1 MKTALKIAWRY
12 LFAKKQFNAIHII
25 TAISSVAVGVVTA
38 AMICVLSV
46 MNGFGVMI
54 EHLFSQFDPDLRIT
68 SQSGKSFVISEEKKS
83 KLLELPSINLISES
97 ISETA
102 LAYFEEKQMPV
113 QLMGVDSVFGQLTN
127 IENIIEQVAQLEC
140 IKPYILCGGTALAM
154 QVGHRKSEDL
164 DFMMWRISKTEKPEV
179 NWNLIEKEL
188 KEKIGEIEN
197 FNMLGFD
204 QVEFVVKGVK
214 FSFFVSDNLSPVT
227 KPIDYLGNIRLA
239 DIESIM
245 AMKMEVMLRRMKF
258 RDYYDIYC
266 MLQEGYSI
274 HNGMEKALNL
284 SRHRLSSKNIVA
296 MLLGGQFI
304 PDNNFATLEPKYDV
318 TKEQIRE
325 YVMQKLKE

>member
-1 MKTALKIAWRY
+1 MRQGLT
-12 LFAKKQFNAIHII
+12 
-25 TAISSVAVGVVTA
+25 
-38 AMICVLSV
+38 
-46 MNGFGVMI
+46 
-54 EHLFSQFDPDLRIT
+54 
-68 SQSGKSFVISEEKKS
+68 
-83 KLLELPSINLISES
+83 
-97 ISETA
+97 
-102 LAYFEEKQMPV
+102 
-113 QLMGVDSVFGQLTN
+113 TN
-127 IENIIEQVAQLEC
+127 IEAIIEQVAQLEC
-140 IKPYILCGGTALAM
+140 IKPYILCGGTALAI
-154 QVGHRKSEDL
+154 QIGHRKSEDL

-179 NWNLIEKEL
+179 NWNAIEREL

-204 QVEFVVKGVK
+204 QVEFVVRGVK

-227 KPIDYLGNIRLA
+227 APTEYLGNICLA

-274 HNGMEKALNL
+274 HNGIEKALNL
-284 SRHRLSSKNIVA
+284 SRHRLSSKNIIA

-325 YVMQKLKE
+325 YIMQKLKE

>member
-1 MKTALKIAWRY
+1 MRQGLT
-12 LFAKKQFNAIHII
+12 
-25 TAISSVAVGVVTA
+25 
-38 AMICVLSV
+38 
-46 MNGFGVMI
+46 
-54 EHLFSQFDPDLRIT
+54 
-68 SQSGKSFVISEEKKS
+68 
-83 KLLELPSINLISES
+83 
-97 ISETA
+97 
-102 LAYFEEKQMPV
+102 
-113 QLMGVDSVFGQLTN
+113 TN
-127 IENIIEQVAQLEC
+127 IEAIIEQVAQLEC
-140 IKPYILCGGTALAM
+140 IKPYILCGGTALAI
-154 QVGHRKSEDL
+154 QIGHRKSEDL

-179 NWNLIEKEL
+179 NWNAIEREL

-227 KPIDYLGNIRLA
+227 APTEYLGNIRLA

-245 AMKMEVMLRRMKF
+245 AMKIEVMLRRMKF

-274 HNGMEKALNL
+274 HNGIEKALNL
-284 SRHRLSSKNIVA
+284 SRHRLSSKNIIA

-325 YVMQKLKE
+325 YIMQKLKE

>member
-1 MKTALKIAWRY
+1 MRQGLT
-12 LFAKKQFNAIHII
+12 
-25 TAISSVAVGVVTA
+25 
-38 AMICVLSV
+38 
-46 MNGFGVMI
+46 
-54 EHLFSQFDPDLRIT
+54 
-68 SQSGKSFVISEEKKS
+68 
-83 KLLELPSINLISES
+83 
-97 ISETA
+97 
-102 LAYFEEKQMPV
+102 
-113 QLMGVDSVFGQLTN
+113 TN
-127 IENIIEQVAQLEC
+127 IEAIIEQVAQLEC
-140 IKPYILCGGTALAM
+140 IKPYILCGGTALAI
-154 QVGHRKSEDL
+154 QIGHRKSEDL

-179 NWNLIEKEL
+179 NWNAIEREL

-204 QVEFVVKGVK
+204 QVEFVVRGVK

-227 KPIDYLGNIRLA
+227 APTEYLGNIRLA

-266 MLQEGYSI
+266 MLQEGYFI
-274 HNGMEKALNL
+274 HNGIEKALNL
-284 SRHRLSSKNIVA
+284 SRHRLSSKNIIA

-325 YVMQKLKE
+325 YIMQKLKE

>member
-1 MKTALKIAWRY
+1 MRKGLT
-12 LFAKKQFNAIHII
+12 
-25 TAISSVAVGVVTA
+25 
-38 AMICVLSV
+38 
-46 MNGFGVMI
+46 
-54 EHLFSQFDPDLRIT
+54 
-68 SQSGKSFVISEEKKS
+68 
-83 KLLELPSINLISES
+83 
-97 ISETA
+97 
-102 LAYFEEKQMPV
+102 
-113 QLMGVDSVFGQLTN
+113 TN
-127 IENIIEQVAQLEC
+127 IEAIIEQVAQLEC

-154 QVGHRKSEDL
+154 QIGHRKSEDL

-179 NWNLIEKEL
+179 NWNAIEKEL
-188 KEKIGEIEN
+188 KEKIGEIES

-227 KPIDYLGNIRLA
+227 TPTNYLGNIRLA

-258 RDYYDIYC
+258 RDYYDIYSI
-266 MLQEGYSI
+266 LQEGYSI
-274 HNGMEKALNL
+274 NKGIEKALNL
-284 SRHRLSSKNIVA
+284 SRHRLSSKNIIA

-325 YVMQKLKE
+325 YIMHKLKE

>member
-1 MKTALKIAWRY
+1 MRQGLT
-12 LFAKKQFNAIHII
+12 
-25 TAISSVAVGVVTA
+25 
-38 AMICVLSV
+38 
-46 MNGFGVMI
+46 
-54 EHLFSQFDPDLRIT
+54 
-68 SQSGKSFVISEEKKS
+68 
-83 KLLELPSINLISES
+83 
-97 ISETA
+97 
-102 LAYFEEKQMPV
+102 
-113 QLMGVDSVFGQLTN
+113 TN
-127 IENIIEQVAQLEC
+127 IEAIIEQVAQLEC
-140 IKPYILCGGTALAM
+140 IKPYILCGGTALAI
-154 QVGHRKSEDL
+154 QIGHRKSEDL

-179 NWNLIEKEL
+179 NWNAIEREL

-227 KPIDYLGNIRLA
+227 APTEYLGNIRLA

-274 HNGMEKALNL
+274 HNGIEKALSL
-284 SRHRLSSKNIVA
+284 SRHRLSSKNIIA
-296 MLLGGQFI
+296 MLLGGQFV

-318 TKEQIRE
+318 TKEQIRD
-325 YVMQKLKE
+325 YIMQKLKE

>member
-1 MKTALKIAWRY
+1 MRKGLT
-12 LFAKKQFNAIHII
+12 
-25 TAISSVAVGVVTA
+25 
-38 AMICVLSV
+38 
-46 MNGFGVMI
+46 
-54 EHLFSQFDPDLRIT
+54 
-68 SQSGKSFVISEEKKS
+68 
-83 KLLELPSINLISES
+83 
-97 ISETA
+97 
-102 LAYFEEKQMPV
+102 
-113 QLMGVDSVFGQLTN
+113 TN
-127 IENIIEQVAQLEC
+127 IEAIIEQVAQLEC

-154 QVGHRKSEDL
+154 QIGHRKSEDL

-179 NWNLIEKEL
+179 NWNAIEKEL
-188 KEKIGEIEN
+188 RDKIGEIES

-204 QVEFVVKGVK
+204 QIEFVVKGVK

-227 KPIDYLGNIRLA
+227 APIDYLGNIRLA

-266 MLQEGYSI
+266 ILQEGYSI
-274 HNGMEKALNL
+274 NKGIEKALNL
-284 SRHRLSSKNIVA
+284 SRHRLSSKNIIA

-325 YVMQKLKE
+325 YIMHKLKE